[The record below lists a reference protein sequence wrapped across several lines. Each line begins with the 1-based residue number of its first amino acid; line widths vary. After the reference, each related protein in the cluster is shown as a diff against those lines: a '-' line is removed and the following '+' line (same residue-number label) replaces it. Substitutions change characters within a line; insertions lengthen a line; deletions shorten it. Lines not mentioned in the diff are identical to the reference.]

1 MFHYWYMEATI
12 TFKGSLCFLP
22 MPLAQLPET
31 FNFVEH
37 CKGFFPHAFHTRE
50 NLSYNRPLPAKQYF
64 QAQAMKP
71 KKRKEF
77 DTWYTAE
84 MQKNQMYN
92 LWEELEKYC
101 HSDLMVS
108 KTACLKF
115 IEEFQEEAGFNP
127 MEKCATIASACNLF
141 RRRELVPEDTIA
153 IELTNGWRGAQ
164 VNQSVA
170 ALEWLCYEDF
180 KLGHNR
186 IKHLRSGGEQSI
198 RVPGKILLVDGY
210 DPETR
215 TVYEF
220 HGCFYHGCVH
230 CFPNQRHRKQ
240 KCHPDRTIAEIYEA
254 TCKKTQQLRNAGY
267 NVIEKWE
274 HDFEKEKKTD
284 PALIEFLNTFLLAE
298 PLNPRDSFFGGRTNG
313 VRLHCET
320 ATDEEIRYVDINS
333 LYPYV
338 NKTKTYLVGHP
349 EILINPVDQ
358 NLDSYFGMAKV
369 MILPPS
375 NLYHPVLPV
384 HIGGKLMF
392 PLCTQCVMEELQKP
406 WLERTEVCT
415 HTAERRCLIGTWCT
429 PELQKAV
436 EKGYQIIKIYEVWH
450 FPQTQTGL
458 FANYVNKWL
467 KNKTEASGWPKNCN
481 TETAKSEYIQEYY
494 EREGKVIKNA
504 GRKQVAKL
512 MLNSFWGKFGEKPN
526 KMQTFTVTSPAELYK
541 IIEDM
546 GNNIHDIRICTD
558 DIVEIDV
565 TKAEEEVIPSS
576 KTNIFIASFTT
587 AWARSALY
595 QYLDKLKEQVLHF
608 DTDSI
613 IYLWKNGLPQVETG
627 PFLGQMKDETEGVS
641 IREFVT
647 GGPKNYTYRLQNGKT
662 ECKIRGFTQDEQGMA
677 LLNFDS
683 MKKHII
689 GAIDSPGKVLEP
701 IAVLVS
707 INMVTDRTTKKICLT
722 PKVKNYRLVF
732 EKWVINPVDCTSRPF
747 GFDWLQHNVDLL
759 LSL

>member
-1 MFHYWYMEATI
+1 M
-12 TFKGSLCFLP
+12 
-22 MPLAQLPET
+22 
-31 FNFVEH
+31 
-37 CKGFFPHAFHTRE
+37 
-50 NLSYNRPLPAKQYF
+50 
-64 QAQAMKP
+64 
-71 KKRKEF
+71 
-77 DTWYTAE
+77 
-84 MQKNQMYN
+84 
-92 LWEELEKYC
+92 
-101 HSDLMVS
+101 
-108 KTACLKF
+108 
-115 IEEFQEEAGFNP
+115 
-127 MEKCATIASACNLF
+127 
-141 RRRELVPEDTIA
+141 
-153 IELTNGWRGAQ
+153 
-164 VNQSVA
+164 
-170 ALEWLCYEDF
+170 
-180 KLGHNR
+180 
-186 IKHLRSGGEQSI
+186 
-198 RVPGKILLVDGY
+198 
-210 DPETR
+210 
-215 TVYEF
+215 
-220 HGCFYHGCVH
+220 
-230 CFPNQRHRKQ
+230 
-240 KCHPDRTIAEIYEA
+240 
-254 TCKKTQQLRNAGY
+254 
-267 NVIEKWE
+267 
-274 HDFEKEKKTD
+274 
-284 PALIEFLNTFLLAE
+284 
-298 PLNPRDSFFGGRTNG
+298 
-313 VRLHCET
+313 
-320 ATDEEIRYVDINS
+320 
-333 LYPYV
+333 
-338 NKTKTYLVGHP
+338 NKTKTYLVSHP

-587 AWARSALY
+587 AWARLALY